1 MDRRRQR
8 SSVAE
13 DLANDWDDPQPMH
26 LPAGYLEGAP
36 RLLREVLWRRGYQT
50 DGAARAFLNPRE
62 YRLPDRVFD
71 PHLQHAVDRLLE
83 ARDRGEQVAI
93 WGDYDADGQAATAI
107 LQSTLSDL
115 GFSVRSYHLS
125 CTAMKRGITTETLQ
139 EAAAAGVGVVVTCD
153 FGTNDHEACAAAT
166 ALGMDMIV
174 TDHHQQVGPLPDAVC
189 VLNSNHVLP
198 DDPVWG
204 LSGSGVAFLLARAL
218 LRQIGQA
225 SQANALLDLVTIGS
239 VTDMAPL
246 TPAYRA
252 MLHRGV
258 ARLWEHPRPGVR
270 ALLQAARRHPVSY
283 DTGPISFL
291 IGPVLNACGRLGSP
305 ADGVLLLLERDIG
318 RARHLASRL
327 LTLRDGRNRL
337 VASITAQIAAQIG
350 GELAAGALIAVG
362 SDWHPGVLGRLAG
375 DLARRFARPAVVISG
390 WPQGGMLR
398 GSARAE
404 APVDL
409 MAVLAGCADDLETY
423 GGHAHAA
430 GFAVRADRLDSLRS
444 RLVHALSEAAARAQH
459 RPVLQLDGEEGWRS
473 TPQGTTDGP
482 PLEDWVHE
490 LAPFCAGNPELVL
503 MARDVHVIGS
513 RTFGNEDRHQRILF
527 MDACGCRRELT
538 WWNGA
543 PASLPRG
550 PLDVAYTVALD
561 EWRGT
566 TALQYILRGARP
578 HQQTDTG

>member
-1 MDRRRQR
+1 M
-8 SSVAE
+8 AE

-26 LPAGYLEGAP
+26 LPAEYLEGVP
-36 RLLREVLWRRGYQT
+36 HLLREVLWRRGYRS
-50 DGAARAFLNPRE
+50 DDAARAFLNPQE
-62 YRLPDRVFD
+62 YRLLDSVLD
-71 PHLQHAVDRLLE
+71 PQLQRAVYRLLE
-83 ARDRGEQVAI
+83 ARERGEPVAI

-107 LQSTLSDL
+107 LQSTLRDL

-125 CTAMKRGITTETLQ
+125 CTALKRGIAPEALQ
-139 EAAAAGVGVVVTCD
+139 EAAASGAGVVVTCD
-153 FGTNDHEACAAAT
+153 FGTNDHEASAAAR
-166 ALGMDMIV
+166 ALGIDLIV
-174 TDHHQQVGPLPDAVC
+174 TDHHQQIGPLPHAVC
-189 VLNSNHVLP
+189 VLNSSHVVP

-218 LRQIGQA
+218 LRQTGRA
-225 SQANALLDLVTIGS
+225 SQVNALLDLVTIGS
-239 VTDMAPL
+239 VADVAPL

-252 MLHRGV
+252 MLYKGV
-258 ARLWEHPRPGVR
+258 ARLWEHPRPGVL
-270 ALLQAARRHPVSY
+270 ALLQAARRHPVRY

-305 ADGVLLLLERDIG
+305 ADGVQLLLERDIG
-318 RARHLASRL
+318 RARHLASQL
-327 LTLRDGRNRL
+327 LALRDGRNRL
-337 VASITAQIAAQIG
+337 VASITAQIVAQIG
-350 GELAAGALIAVG
+350 GEPSAGALIVEG

-375 DLARRFARPAVVISG
+375 DLARRFARPAVVLSG
-390 WPQGGMLR
+390 WSQRGILR

-409 MAVLAGCADDLETY
+409 MAVLASCADQLETY

-430 GFAVRADRLDSLRS
+430 GFAVRVDRLERLRS
-444 RLVHALSEAAARAQH
+444 RLTLALCEATTGGQH
-459 RPVLQLDGEEGWRS
+459 RPVLRVDGEEVWRS
-473 TPQGTTDGP
+473 TPPGISDRRA
-482 PLEDWVHE
+482 LEDWVRK

-503 MARDVHVIGS
+503 MVRDVRVIGS
-513 RTFGNEDRHQRILF
+513 RPFGNEGRHQRLLF
-527 MDACGCRRELT
+527 VDAGGCRREFT

-543 PASLPRG
+543 RACLPAE

-566 TALQYILRGARP
+566 PALQYILRGARP